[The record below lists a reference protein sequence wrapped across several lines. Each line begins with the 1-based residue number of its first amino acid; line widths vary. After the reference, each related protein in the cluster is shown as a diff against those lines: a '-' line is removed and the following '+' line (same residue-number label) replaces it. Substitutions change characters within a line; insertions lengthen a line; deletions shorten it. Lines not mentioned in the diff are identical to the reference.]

1 MKTVITV
8 IFSFMLLMVQAQ
20 ESPYEKAMQSAY
32 NKLQQAQMADE
43 FNDAAN
49 TFERI
54 SQNET
59 VEWLPH
65 YYVAYS
71 NIVTSYT
78 IEDATQKEA
87 MLEKAQKHIDAALK
101 QAPQESELHALQAF
115 LYPSIIMI
123 DPMTRG
129 AEYMGK
135 LYQSLDEAERL
146 NPENPRIYFLR
157 AITLLHMPPEFG
169 GGSEAAK
176 PVFLKAKEKFDSFEP
191 ALPFSP
197 QWGKEETEAELNKL

>member
-1 MKTVITV
+1 MISVL
-8 IFSFMLLMVQAQ
+8 FSFILLMGHAQ

-32 NKLQQAQMADE
+32 TKLQQAQMADE
-43 FNDAAN
+43 FIDAAN

-59 VEWLPH
+59 SEWLPD

-78 IEDATQKEA
+78 MEDAIQKEA
-87 MLEKAQKHIDAALK
+87 LLSKAQEHINAALEKA
-101 QAPQESELHALQAF
+101 PEESELHTLQAF

-123 DPMTRG
+123 DPMSRG
-129 AEYMGK
+129 PEYIGK

-157 AITLLHMPPEFG
+157 AITLLNMPPEFG
-169 GGSEAAK
+169 GGPEVAK
-176 PVFLKAKEKFDSFEP
+176 PVFLKAKEKYDNFRP
-191 ALPFSP
+191 LLPFSP

>member
-1 MKTVITV
+1 MKTVISV
-8 IFSFMLLMVQAQ
+8 IFSFLLLMVQAQ
-20 ESPYEKAMQSAY
+20 ESPYEKAMQNAY

-43 FNDAAN
+43 FIDAAN

-59 VEWLPH
+59 AEWLPL

-78 IEDATQKEA
+78 MEDATQKEA
-87 MLEKAQKHIDAALK
+87 LLEKAQKHIDAALEK
-101 QAPQESELHALQAF
+101 APEESELHTLQAF
-115 LYPSIIMI
+115 LYPSLIMI
-123 DPMTRG
+123 DPMANG
-129 AEYMGK
+129 PVYVGK
-135 LYQSLDEAERL
+135 IYESLDKAERL

-157 AITLLHMPPEFG
+157 AITLLNMPPEFG
-169 GGSEAAK
+169 GGPEIAK
-176 PVFLKAKEKFDSFEP
+176 PVFLKAKQKYDGFKS

-197 QWGKEETEAELNKL
+197 QWGKEETEAELSKL

>member
-1 MKTVITV
+1 MKTVIT
-8 IFSFMLLMVQAQ
+8 IILSFMLLMVQAQ

-43 FNDAAN
+43 FIDAAN

-59 VEWLPH
+59 SEWLPL

-71 NIVTSYT
+71 NIVTSYSM
-78 IEDATQKEA
+78 EDAIQKEA
-87 MLEKAQKHIDAALK
+87 LLEKAQKHIDAALEK
-101 QAPQESELHALQAF
+101 APEESELHALQAF
-115 LYPSIIMI
+115 LYPSLIMI
-123 DPMTRG
+123 DPMTNG
-129 AEYMGK
+129 PVYVGK
-135 LYQSLDEAERL
+135 LYESLDKAERL

-157 AITLLHMPPEFG
+157 AVTLLNMPPEFG
-169 GGSEAAK
+169 GGSEVAK

-197 QWGKEETEAELNKL
+197 QWGKELTEEELSKL

>member
-1 MKTVITV
+1 
-8 IFSFMLLMVQAQ
+8 MLLMVQAQ

-43 FNDAAN
+43 FIDASN

-59 VEWLPH
+59 AEWLPH

-71 NIVTSYT
+71 NIVTSYS
-78 IEDATQKEA
+78 IEDAAQKEA
-87 MLEKAQKHIDAALK
+87 LLEKAQKHIDAALEK
-101 QAPQESELHALQAF
+101 APEESELHALQAF

-129 AEYMGK
+129 AEYIGK

-157 AITLLHMPPEFG
+157 AVTLLNMPPEFG
-169 GGSEAAK
+169 GGSEVAK
-176 PVFLKAKEKFDSFEP
+176 PVFQKAKEKFDQFQP
-191 ALPFSP
+191 LLPFSP
-197 QWGKEETEAELNKL
+197 QWGKKETETELSKF